1 MTSLLISANKGEV
14 VYIILSEKDVLK
26 EVKRENYLKVE
37 ETSKILKSTIIYY

>member
-1 MTSLLISANKGEV
+1 MTSVLISANKGEV

-37 ETSKILKSTIIYY
+37 ETSKMLKIR